1 MPMNNI
7 PYIIVDG
14 MRTCVSMHS
23 IECHVRQ
30 STLESSLHTAKVSYA
45 PIVHELCGN
54 AIIFGRYV

>member
-7 PYIIVDG
+7 PYIIVGG

-30 STLESSLHTAKVSYA
+30 STLESSLHAAKVSYA